1 MIRAQ
6 LFCIERRNNMEKK
19 HFHFSPEYKFMRH
32 PEGNCNILVEDVFA
46 IYDNKK
52 KVTYYN
58 SNFSGSIKIYIF
70 VS

>member
-1 MIRAQ
+1 
-6 LFCIERRNNMEKK
+6 MEKK